1 MSDATSP
8 SSPNSAPAPIPWRV
22 QLPVYGAAMFS
33 NSSLHLYNVV
43 VPLWTATLTRDP
55 LIIGIVLGARHIL
68 PMLLLIHGGAMM
80 DRFGTRRVM
89 MIFASAAVVIPMLYP
104 AAPLIPMLIL
114 FQMFG
119 GLAVMTTWIG
129 AQSLTGSLMRG
140 QPIYT
145 GRLTLATRIGTI
157 FGPPT
162 VGVIWDVVGAWWA
175 FSFLSLWAVLTIVST
190 FFVPE
195 TAKPKVAADALP
207 KTATTIRDI
216 MPKLSDYLDAFRLVA
231 IPAIGLVFM
240 VTILRHSGVAMQ
252 SNFYVIYLD
261 GIGISGTMIGI
272 LFSVLGAVGG
282 VGAISTGWLAT
293 KFSNRRIL
301 LTSIALGVFMMTI
314 TPIIGWTGFT
324 MDVAP
329 VAAIFNLL
337 GLDIDLAPVAG
348 VLGLYFLFVI
358 AIAIRGATSGVA
370 QAMEISIIAQ
380 AAGAAQGKGAAL
392 RVTAGRLAAV
402 FLPILMGAIAKVF
415 GLEVSFFIVGGGILA
430 VLGWLAIR
438 DSGAQ
443 EKPNA

>member
-1 MSDATSP
+1 MPDFSA
-8 SSPNSAPAPIPWRV
+8 SSENLRTPIPWRV
-22 QLPVYGAAMFS
+22 QIPVYGAALFS

-43 VPLWTATLTRDP
+43 VPLWTATLTNDP

-68 PMLLLIHGGAMM
+68 PMLFLIHGGAMM
-80 DRFGTRRVM
+80 DKFGTRRVM
-89 MIFASAAVVIPMLYP
+89 MVFASAAIVIPMLYP
-104 AAPLIPMLIL
+104 AAPLIPMLIV

-140 QPIYT
+140 QPVYT

-162 VGVIWDVVGAWWA
+162 VGAIWDVAGAWWA
-175 FSFLSLWAVLTIVST
+175 FFFLSLWAALTFLST
-190 FFVPE
+190 YFVPNNSV
-195 TAKPKVAADALP
+195 PKGGKAGAPNSRATLADI
-207 KTATTIRDI
+207 T
-216 MPKLSDYLDAFRLVA
+216 PKLADYLDAFRLVA
-231 IPAIGLVFM
+231 IPAIGLVFV

-272 LFSVLGAVGG
+272 LFSVLGAIGG

-301 LTSIALGVFMMTI
+301 LSSIALGVFMMAI

-324 MDVAP
+324 MEVSP
-329 VAAIFNLL
+329 VVTALKFF
-337 GLDIDLAPVAG
+337 GFDINLAPVAG
-348 VLGLYFLFVI
+348 VFGVYVLFLI

-370 QAMEISIIAQ
+370 QAMEISIVAQ
-380 AAGAAQGKGAAL
+380 AAGEAQGKGAGL
-392 RVTAGRLAAV
+392 RVTAGRVAAV
-402 FLPILMGAIAKVF
+402 FLPIFMGAVAKLF
-415 GLEVSFFIVGGGILA
+415 GLEASFFIVGGVILT

-438 DSGAQ
+438 GEGLS
-443 EKPNA
+443 EKPNR

>member
-8 SSPNSAPAPIPWRV
+8 SSPNPAPALIPWRV

-195 TAKPKVAADALP
+195 TAKPKVAADAPP

-301 LTSIALGVFMMTI
+301 LSSIALGVFMMTI
-314 TPIIGWTGFT
+314 TPIIAGPVSRWMSRRSPRFLICLGWILIL
-324 MDVAP
+324 P
-329 VAAIFNLL
+329 RS
-337 GLDIDLAPVAG
+337 AG

>member
-1 MSDATSP
+1 MPDFSA
-8 SSPNSAPAPIPWRV
+8 SSENLRTPIPWRV
-22 QLPVYGAAMFS
+22 QIPIYGAALFS

-43 VPLWTATLTRDP
+43 VPLWTATLTNDP

-68 PMLLLIHGGAMM
+68 PMLFLIHGGAMM
-80 DRFGTRRVM
+80 DKFGTRRVM
-89 MIFASAAVVIPMLYP
+89 MVFASAAIVIPMLYP
-104 AAPLIPMLIL
+104 AAPLIPMLIV

-140 QPIYT
+140 QPVYT
-145 GRLTLATRIGTI
+145 GRLTLATRVGTI

-162 VGVIWDVVGAWWA
+162 VGAIWDVAGAWWA
-175 FSFLSLWAVLTIVST
+175 FAFLSLWAALTFLST
-190 FFVPE
+190 YFVPHNSE
-195 TAKPKVAADALP
+195 PNGGKAPAP
-207 KTATTIRDI
+207 NPRATLSDI
-216 MPKLSDYLDAFRLVA
+216 APKLADYLDAFRLVA
-231 IPAIGLVFM
+231 IPAIGLVFV

-272 LFSVLGAVGG
+272 LFSVLGAIGG

-301 LTSIALGVFMMTI
+301 LSSIALGVFMMAI

-324 MDVAP
+324 VEVSPVVA
-329 VAAIFNLL
+329 VLKFFGL
-337 GLDIDLAPVAG
+337 GVDLAPVAG
-348 VLGLYFLFVI
+348 VFGVYVLFLI

-370 QAMEISIIAQ
+370 QAMEISIVAQ
-380 AAGAAQGKGAAL
+380 AAGEAQGKGAGL
-392 RVTAGRLAAV
+392 RVTAGRVAAV
-402 FLPILMGAIAKVF
+402 ILPIFMGAVAKVF
-415 GLEVSFFIVGGGILA
+415 GLEASFFIVGGAILA

-438 DSGAQ
+438 GDNRKA
-443 EKPNA
+443 EPII

>member
-1 MSDATSP
+1 
-8 SSPNSAPAPIPWRV
+8 
-22 QLPVYGAAMFS
+22 
-33 NSSLHLYNVV
+33 
-43 VPLWTATLTRDP
+43 
-55 LIIGIVLGARHIL
+55 
-68 PMLLLIHGGAMM
+68 
-80 DRFGTRRVM
+80 M

-140 QPIYT
+140 QPVYT

-162 VGVIWDVVGAWWA
+162 VGAIWDVAGAWWA
-175 FSFLSLWAVLTIVST
+175 FSFLSLWAVLTVVST

-195 TAKPKVAADALP
+195 TAKPKVAADAPP

-301 LTSIALGVFMMTI
+301 LSSIALGVFMMTI

-324 MDVAP
+324 MEVAP
-329 VAAIFNLL
+329 VAAIFDFL
-337 GLDIDLAPVAG
+337 GLDIRSCAGCRCTGALFLIRDCHRDSRRDLGCRAGDGNIHHCPGGWCGTGQRGGVAG
-348 VLGLYFLFVI
+348 NGRPVGRGVPADPDGSDCEGLRLGGIVLYC
-358 AIAIRGATSGVA
+358 RWRDSCGA
-370 QAMEISIIAQ
+370 
-380 AAGAAQGKGAAL
+380 
-392 RVTAGRLAAV
+392 RLA
-402 FLPILMGAIAKVF
+402 
-415 GLEVSFFIVGGGILA
+415 
-430 VLGWLAIR
+430 R
-438 DSGAQ
+438 DPGFRRTG
-443 EKPNA
+443 KPERLV